1 MITKLLFVLPLLVLA
16 ADDPWDKVRAVP
28 SGTEVRIF
36 KTGVNTPVIAKMDEL
51 TDESL
56 VVVVKDTQTAIPK
69 AQIERID
76 ARPPQK
82 GSRIVRETR
91 TTKGDGGPGT
101 QGQPMALGKTA
112 ASAAPTS
119 SSSSSLSVGGK
130 PGFEPVYRRTTA
142 SPKPE

>member
-16 ADDPWDKVRAVP
+16 ADDPWEKVRAVP
-28 SGTEVRIF
+28 SGTELRLLKIGA
-36 KTGVNTPVIAKMDEL
+36 KTPVLAKMDEV
-51 TDESL
+51 TEESL
-56 VVVVKDTQTAIPK
+56 VVVVGDTQTAIPK
-69 AQIERID
+69 AQIDRID

-82 GSRIVRETR
+82 GSRIVRETK
-91 TTKGDGGPGT
+91 TTKGDGGPGS
-101 QGQPMALGKTA
+101 QNQPMALGKTP
-112 ASAAPTS
+112 ASPGSSS